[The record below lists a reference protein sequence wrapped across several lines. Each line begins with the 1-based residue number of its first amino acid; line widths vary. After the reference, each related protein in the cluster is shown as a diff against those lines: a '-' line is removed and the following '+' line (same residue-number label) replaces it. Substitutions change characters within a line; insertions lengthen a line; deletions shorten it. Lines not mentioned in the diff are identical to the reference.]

1 MPALVHC
8 AGRESDTRAHCVAVL
23 GESDLIYTSTL
34 CALDSEKY
42 ENKEVLVL
50 GGGDGGILYELL
62 KLRPNHVLMA
72 EV

>member
-1 MPALVHC
+1 M
-8 AGRESDTRAHCVAVL
+8 L